1 MDLSCLR
8 CRGTDSWKLPDA
20 QCTRPFPR
28 LIRRVENG
36 IGCWSELHAV
46 NTSGGIWG
54 SLQTCYLLP
63 VGKLLNQ
70 DRNQW
75 RRITGTW
82 QCAQPGGSTNPLVIQ
97 HHKRTVSMGN
107 VSILIKRARRSRV
120 RPYRIIRTA
129 IWLLLTDRSGIQE
142 FGKGIMRQRN
152 PRKVLVHPTE

>member
-1 MDLSCLR
+1 MSWNWLLEVTR
-8 CRGTDSWKLPDA
+8 CAMHSTLPEVDTP
-20 QCTRPFPR
+20 CRKWDR
-28 LIRRVENG
+28 LLERVACSEHIR
-36 IGCWSELHAV
+36 
-46 NTSGGIWG
+46 GIWG